1 MTNPGGNGEKSSS
14 LGSTLAKWP
23 LRTVVAILVLGAI
36 LIEHKDL
43 MGLPLNRS
51 RRKNKRRP

>member
-1 MTNPGGNGEKSSS
+1 MTKNALNTGKSSS

-43 MGLPLNRS
+43 MGWPLNRS
-51 RRKNKRRP
+51 PRKNKRRP